1 MKPLGKTERFL
12 LFVVH
17 FMVIARACVIE
28 RATVT
33 TSSKNNRGD
42 VVSAIIQPV
51 GLLLIIL
58 AGYLFKRF
66 GLFGPRDYRV
76 LQKAEFNIVL
86 PGAIVYSFATEAHEL
101 SLLWVTLFAFVCSFI
116 PVILIFLATR
126 KRNVTDRAFL
136 MLNGAGFNLGCF
148 CFPVVQ
154 AFWGSGAVV
163 PAAMFDIG
171 NCIMVAA
178 GTNVMTQQLLH
189 IQPDKTLAEQHAGS
203 APTLPY
209 QKPTDRDARRLTRRA
224 MWRTIAKSFF
234 GSVPFDTYVVM
245 VLLMVFGITIPQW
258 IATLCH
264 PLSNANAFVAMFMV
278 GMLMDVP
285 SSRHEVREVVEVLA
299 WRLPFGILFA
309 LAAWFLLPF
318 EASVRAVAVICCLAP
333 IAIFSTLFTDRV
345 LGNAKLA
352 GFSLSISA
360 IISLILMTLAHM
372 LMGV

>member
-1 MKPLGKTERFL
+1 M
-12 LFVVH
+12 
-17 FMVIARACVIE
+17 
-28 RATVT
+28 
-33 TSSKNNRGD
+33 
-42 VVSAIIQPV
+42 SAIIQPV

-66 GLFGPRDYRV
+66 GVFGPRDYRV

-86 PGAIVYSFATEAHEL
+86 PGAIVYSFATEDHEL
-101 SLLWVTLFAFVCSFI
+101 NLLWLTVFAFFCSFI
-116 PVILIFLATR
+116 PVILIYFATR
-126 KRNVTDRAFL
+126 RSAVADRAFL

-154 AFWGSGAVV
+154 AFWGAGAVV

-171 NCIMVAA
+171 NCVMVAA

-209 QKPTDRDARRLTRRA
+209 EKPKDRDARRLQRRA
-224 MWRTIAKSFF
+224 VRRSIAKSFF
-234 GSVPFDTYVVM
+234 GSVPFDTYLVM
-245 VLLMVFGITIPQW
+245 VALMVCGIHIPEW

-285 SSRHEVREVVEVLA
+285 SSRHEFKQVLEVIA

-318 EASVRAVAVICCLAP
+318 DASIRAVAVICCLAP

-352 GFSLSISA
+352 GFSLA
-360 IISLILMTLAHM
+360 VTGIIALIMMTAAHM
-372 LMGV
+372 VMGV